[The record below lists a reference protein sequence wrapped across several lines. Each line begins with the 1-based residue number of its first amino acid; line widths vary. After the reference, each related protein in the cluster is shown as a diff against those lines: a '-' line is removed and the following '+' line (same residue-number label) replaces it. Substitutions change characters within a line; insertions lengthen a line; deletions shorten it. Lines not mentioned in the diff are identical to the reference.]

1 MDMDYPDLSYIL
13 QKNVFRPNLV
23 PSIPDPN
30 TGAMLS
36 YDSNNNPLLVQP
48 QLTPQIQAR
57 NSNNNNNDGVGGG
70 AGSKMSP
77 FLEPPGPRSRLNS
90 VQPDVSSIQWANP
103 NGFLPS
109 SHQFNNNNARTKEAT
124 FRVTPLSEKPN

>member
-1 MDMDYPDLSYIL
+1 
-13 QKNVFRPNLV
+13 
-23 PSIPDPN
+23 
-30 TGAMLS
+30 MLS
-36 YDSNNNPLLVQP
+36 YNSNNNPLLVQP

-57 NSNNNNNDGVGGG
+57 NSNNNNNNDGVGG

-109 SHQFNNNNARTKEAT
+109 SHQFNNNARTKTKEAT
-124 FRVTPLSEKPN
+124 FRVTPLSEKPNIIPMTIHHYVSPG

>member
-1 MDMDYPDLSYIL
+1 
-13 QKNVFRPNLV
+13 
-23 PSIPDPN
+23 
-30 TGAMLS
+30 MLS
-36 YDSNNNPLLVQP
+36 YNSNNNPLLVQP

-70 AGSKMSP
+70 SKMSP
-77 FLEPPGPRSRLNS
+77 FLEPPGPRLNS

-109 SHQFNNNNARTKEAT
+109 SHQYNNNARTKETT
-124 FRVTPLSEKPN
+124 FRVTPLSEKPNIIPMTIHHYVSPG